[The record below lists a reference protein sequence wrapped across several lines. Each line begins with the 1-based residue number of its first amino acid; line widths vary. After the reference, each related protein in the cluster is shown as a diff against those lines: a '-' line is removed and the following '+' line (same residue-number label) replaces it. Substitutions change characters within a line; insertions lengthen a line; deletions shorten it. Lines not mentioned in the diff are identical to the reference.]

1 MWAQR
6 GGDVSCKISPRG
18 ECFAG
23 VICCSR
29 RASSALVA
37 FLLALSMVAC
47 AGGPRVTISNANG
60 VKAVVRVEVADTAA
74 SRELGLMYRQ
84 HLGQDAGMLF
94 VFKQPR
100 HLIMRLKKVAGAEG
114 SFR

>member
-1 MWAQR
+1 
-6 GGDVSCKISPRG
+6 
-18 ECFAG
+18 
-23 VICCSR
+23 
-29 RASSALVA
+29 
-37 FLLALSMVAC
+37 LLALSMVAC